1 MTTTTS
7 TVTTPRSRTAV
18 RGPGLRPVL
27 HYTWHSTYL
36 TAKNVGYV
44 IFTFTLPLVMY
55 VLFSQL
61 FGSAPSEAGVDY
73 SALIM
78 VSMGSY
84 GALGAAMSGGAYLAV
99 ERKSGWFRQL
109 GLTALPPQSFLW
121 ARAAVTM
128 ILVLPS
134 VLVVDLAGFLIGGV
148 RAPLG
153 VWLASIGLVWIA
165 LIPMIVL
172 GLVIGL
178 WVKTEAVGGLTT
190 LLLMALALLG
200 GLWLPL
206 ELMPST
212 LQLIGRALPSYWI
225 GELGRFPFLPAGTAF
240 PWVGIAVLA
249 GWAGLLT
256 LLGALGYR
264 RAIASSR
271 R

>member
-1 MTTTTS
+1 MS
-7 TVTTPRSRTAV
+7 TISSTASRTRAGAAT
-18 RGPGLRPVL
+18 RRSGLRPML

-44 IFTFTLPLVMY
+44 IFTFTLPLMMY
-55 VLFSQL
+55 ILFSQL
-61 FGSAPSEAGVDY
+61 FGGAPSEAGVNY

-128 ILVLPS
+128 ILLLPS

-153 VWLASIGLVWIA
+153 VWLASIGLIWLS

-200 GLWLPL
+200 GLW
-206 ELMPST
+206 MPMEFMPPT
-212 LQLIGRALPSYWI
+212 LQLIGQALPSYWI
-225 GELGRFPFLPAGTAF
+225 GQLGQFPFLPADTAF
-240 PWVGIAVLA
+240 PWTGIAVLA
-249 GWAGLLT
+249 GWGGLLT
-256 LLGALGYR
+256 LMGVLGYR
-264 RAIASSR
+264 RAIASSKR
-271 R
+271 